1 MNVLEKIL
9 EETSNIYRGVE
20 SNEDLEWNRAVNKCQ
35 NIIHGCMEDI
45 PDIAKQANDILEK
58 LSFFYGQRAGRE
70 LWNDKPRNVQDEDIA
85 SFNRDIDFLR
95 TIINDLNSK
104 RCGWIPVEERLPEE
118 TDSTFKKFKDT
129 NKWSNA
135 MWEKNSEEVNITYEL
150 EDGTRKSGTSYTIDG
165 KWRCEKEDRLVKR
178 KVIAWQPL
186 PESYKPKKHEK
197 EHKNTQQEMEDF
209 WNNK

>member
-9 EETSNIYRGVE
+9 EETSNIYRVVE

-35 NIIHGCMEDI
+35 NIIRGCMEDI

-70 LWNDKPRNVQDEDIA
+70 LWNDKPRKVQDEDIA

-118 TDSTFKKFKDT
+118 DGFYLATLDG
-129 NKWSNA
+129 
-135 MWEKNSEEVNITYEL
+135 EICGQEEAFTGLAEF
-150 EDGTRKSGTSYTIDG
+150 EHG
-165 KWRCEKEDRLVKR
+165 KWIDDEEGYKCVL
-178 KVIAWQPL
+178 AWQPL
-186 PESYKPKKHEK
+186 PEPYIKSPK
-197 EHKNTQQEMEDF
+197 
-209 WNNK
+209 

>member
-1 MNVLEKIL
+1 MNVLKKIL
-9 EETSNIYRGVE
+9 EETSNIYRVVE

-35 NIIHGCMEDI
+35 NIIHGCMEDT

-70 LWNDKPRNVQDEDIA
+70 LWNDKPRKVQDEDIA

-118 TDSTFKKFKDT
+118 G
-129 NKWSNA
+129 
-135 MWEKNSEEVNITYEL
+135 EKIFYDMQLVTL
-150 EDGTRKSGTSYTIDG
+150 EDGEVCLGVYRNQENEWWTRRQQGEEWYTNKHD
-165 KWRCEKEDRLVKR
+165 V
-178 KVIAWQPL
+178 VAWQPL
-186 PESYKPKKHEK
+186 PKPYI
-197 EHKNTQQEMEDF
+197 KNP
-209 WNNK
+209 K

>member
-9 EETSNIYRGVE
+9 EETSNIYRVVE

-45 PDIAKQANDILEK
+45 SDIAKQANDILEK

-70 LWNDKPRNVQDEDIA
+70 LWNDKPRKVQDEDIA

-118 TDSTFKKFKDT
+118 DGFYLAILDG
-129 NKWSNA
+129 
-135 MWEKNSEEVNITYEL
+135 EICGQEEAFTGLAEF
-150 EDGTRKSGTSYTIDG
+150 EHG
-165 KWRCEKEDRLVKR
+165 KWIDDEEGYKCVL
-178 KVIAWQPL
+178 AWQPL
-186 PESYKPKKHEK
+186 PEPYIKNPK
-197 EHKNTQQEMEDF
+197 
-209 WNNK
+209 

>member
-9 EETSNIYRGVE
+9 EETSNIYRVVE

-35 NIIHGCMEDI
+35 NIIRGCMEDI

-70 LWNDKPRNVQDEDIA
+70 LWNDKPRKVQDEDIA
-85 SFNRDIDFLR
+85 SFKRGIDFLR

-104 RCGWIPVEERLPEE
+104 RCGWIPVEEKLPEE
-118 TDSTFKKFKDT
+118 DDIRFYMCIVENNEEDLPMFCQYNELYGFGFWQDIYDSVTLGFVDTEFKT
-129 NKWSNA
+129 ND
-135 MWEKNSEEVNITYEL
+135 ELGYE
-150 EDGTRKSGTSYTIDG
+150 
-165 KWRCEKEDRLVKR
+165 

-186 PESYKPKKHEK
+186 PEPYIKNPK
-197 EHKNTQQEMEDF
+197 
-209 WNNK
+209 

>member
-9 EETSNIYRGVE
+9 EETSNIYRVVE

-70 LWNDKPRNVQDEDIA
+70 LWSDKPRKVQDEDIA

-104 RCGWIPVEERLPEE
+104 RCGWIPVEERLPE
-118 TDSTFKKFKDT
+118 
-129 NKWSNA
+129 A
-135 MWEKNSEEVNITYEL
+135 G
-150 EDGTRKSGTSYTIDG
+150 DGKYYPLLNVQTSYGAVKCGFYRVRDDRWYIYEEFYNEFMETN
-165 KWRCEKEDRLVKR
+165 EKEV
-178 KVIAWQPL
+178 VAWQTF
-186 PESYKPKKHEK
+186 PEPYKEG
-197 EHKNTQQEMEDF
+197 
-209 WNNK
+209 

>member
-1 MNVLEKIL
+1 MNVLKKIL
-9 EETSNIYRGVE
+9 EETSNIYRVVE

-70 LWNDKPRNVQDEDIA
+70 LWNDKPRKVQDEDIA

-104 RCGWIPVEERLPEE
+104 RCGWIPVEERLPNEE
-118 TDSTFKKFKDT
+118 EFKEAYCR
-129 NKWSNA
+129 NKYA
-135 MWEKNSEEVNITYEL
+135 AEFVVMIEGATRPTTLYYKNGSWFDEERNYYNV
-150 EDGTRKSGTSYTIDG
+150 
-165 KWRCEKEDRLVKR
+165 V
-178 KVIAWQPL
+178 AWQPL
-186 PESYKPKKHEK
+186 PEPYI
-197 EHKNTQQEMEDF
+197 KNL
-209 WNNK
+209 K

>member
-9 EETSNIYRGVE
+9 EETSNIYRVVE

-58 LSFFYGQRAGRE
+58 LSFFYGQRVGRE
-70 LWNDKPRNVQDEDIA
+70 LWNDKPRKVQDEDIA
-85 SFNRDIDFLR
+85 SFNRDIDFLW

-118 TDSTFKKFKDT
+118 DGFYLATLDG
-129 NKWSNA
+129 
-135 MWEKNSEEVNITYEL
+135 EICGQEEAFTGLAEF
-150 EDGTRKSGTSYTIDG
+150 EHG
-165 KWRCEKEDRLVKR
+165 KWIDDEEG
-178 KVIAWQPL
+178 
-186 PESYKPKKHEK
+186 YKCVLA
-197 EHKNTQQEMEDF
+197 
-209 WNNK
+209 

>member
-1 MNVLEKIL
+1 MNVLKKIL
-9 EETSNIYRGVE
+9 EETSNIYRVVE

-70 LWNDKPRNVQDEDIA
+70 LWNDKPRKVQDEDIA

-118 TDSTFKKFKDT
+118 DGFYLATLDG
-129 NKWSNA
+129 
-135 MWEKNSEEVNITYEL
+135 EICGQEEAFTGLAEF
-150 EDGTRKSGTSYTIDG
+150 EHG
-165 KWRCEKEDRLVKR
+165 KWIDDEEGYKCVL
-178 KVIAWQPL
+178 AWQPL
-186 PESYKPKKHEK
+186 PEPYIKNPK
-197 EHKNTQQEMEDF
+197 
-209 WNNK
+209 

>member
-9 EETSNIYRGVE
+9 EETSNIYRVVE

-70 LWNDKPRNVQDEDIA
+70 LWNDKPRKVQDEDIA

-118 TDSTFKKFKDT
+118 DGFYLATLDG
-129 NKWSNA
+129 
-135 MWEKNSEEVNITYEL
+135 EICGQEEAFTGLAEF
-150 EDGTRKSGTSYTIDG
+150 EHG
-165 KWRCEKEDRLVKR
+165 KWIDDEEGYKCVLAR
-178 KVIAWQPL
+178 QPL
-186 PESYKPKKHEK
+186 PEPYIKNPK
-197 EHKNTQQEMEDF
+197 
-209 WNNK
+209 

>member
-9 EETSNIYRGVE
+9 EETSNIYRVVE

-70 LWNDKPRNVQDEDIA
+70 LWNDKPRKVQDEDIA
-85 SFNRDIDFLR
+85 SFNRDIDFLW

-118 TDSTFKKFKDT
+118 DGFYLATLDG
-129 NKWSNA
+129 
-135 MWEKNSEEVNITYEL
+135 EICGQEEAFTGLAEF
-150 EDGTRKSGTSYTIDG
+150 EHG
-165 KWRCEKEDRLVKR
+165 KWIDDEEG
-178 KVIAWQPL
+178 
-186 PESYKPKKHEK
+186 YKCVLA
-197 EHKNTQQEMEDF
+197 
-209 WNNK
+209 

>member
-9 EETSNIYRGVE
+9 EETSNIYRVVE

-45 PDIAKQANDILEK
+45 SDIAKQANDILEK

-70 LWNDKPRNVQDEDIA
+70 LWNDKPRKVQDEDIA

-118 TDSTFKKFKDT
+118 DGFYLATLDG
-129 NKWSNA
+129 
-135 MWEKNSEEVNITYEL
+135 EICGQEEAFTGLAEF
-150 EDGTRKSGTSYTIDG
+150 EHG
-165 KWRCEKEDRLVKR
+165 KWIDDEEGYKCVL
-178 KVIAWQPL
+178 AWQPL
-186 PESYKPKKHEK
+186 PEPYIKNPK
-197 EHKNTQQEMEDF
+197 
-209 WNNK
+209 

>member
-9 EETSNIYRGVE
+9 EETSNIYRVVE

-70 LWNDKPRNVQDEDIA
+70 LWNDKPRKVQDEDIA

-118 TDSTFKKFKDT
+118 DGFYLATLDG
-129 NKWSNA
+129 
-135 MWEKNSEEVNITYEL
+135 EICGQEEAFTGLAEF
-150 EDGTRKSGTSYTIDG
+150 EHG
-165 KWRCEKEDRLVKR
+165 KWIDDEEGYKCVL
-178 KVIAWQPL
+178 AWQPL
-186 PESYKPKKHEK
+186 PEPYIKNPK
-197 EHKNTQQEMEDF
+197 
-209 WNNK
+209 

>member
-9 EETSNIYRGVE
+9 EETSNIYRVVE

-70 LWNDKPRNVQDEDIA
+70 LRNDKPRKVQDEDIA
-85 SFNRDIDFLR
+85 SFNRDIDFLW

-118 TDSTFKKFKDT
+118 DGFYLATLDG
-129 NKWSNA
+129 
-135 MWEKNSEEVNITYEL
+135 EICGQEEAFTGLAEF
-150 EDGTRKSGTSYTIDG
+150 EHG
-165 KWRCEKEDRLVKR
+165 KWIDDEEG
-178 KVIAWQPL
+178 
-186 PESYKPKKHEK
+186 YKCVLA
-197 EHKNTQQEMEDF
+197 
-209 WNNK
+209 

>member
-9 EETSNIYRGVE
+9 EETSNIYRVVE

-70 LWNDKPRNVQDEDIA
+70 LWNDKPRKVQDEDIA

-118 TDSTFKKFKDT
+118 DGFYLATLDG
-129 NKWSNA
+129 
-135 MWEKNSEEVNITYEL
+135 EICGQEEAFTGLAEF
-150 EDGTRKSGTSYTIDG
+150 EHG
-165 KWRCEKEDRLVKR
+165 KWIDDEEGYKCVL
-178 KVIAWQPL
+178 AW
-186 PESYKPKKHEK
+186 
-197 EHKNTQQEMEDF
+197 
-209 WNNK
+209 

>member
-9 EETSNIYRGVE
+9 EETSNIYRVVE

-35 NIIHGCMEDI
+35 NIIRGCMEDI

-70 LWNDKPRNVQDEDIA
+70 LWNDKPRKVQDEDIA

-118 TDSTFKKFKDT
+118 DGFYLATLDG
-129 NKWSNA
+129 
-135 MWEKNSEEVNITYEL
+135 EICGQEEAFTGLAEF
-150 EDGTRKSGTSYTIDG
+150 EHG
-165 KWRCEKEDRLVKR
+165 KWIDDEEGYKCVL
-178 KVIAWQPL
+178 AWQPL
-186 PESYKPKKHEK
+186 PEPYIKNPK
-197 EHKNTQQEMEDF
+197 
-209 WNNK
+209 

>member
-1 MNVLEKIL
+1 MMNALEKIL
-9 EETSNIYRGVE
+9 EETSNIYRVVE

-70 LWNDKPRNVQDEDIA
+70 LWNDKPRKVQDEDIA

-104 RCGWIPVEERLPEE
+104 RCGWIPVEERLPEARQHDNGE
-118 TDSTFKKFKDT
+118 PIEFI
-129 NKWSNA
+129 A
-135 MWEKNSEEVNITYEL
+135 MIKGAGVPTVLSINEQDEWF
-150 EDGTRKSGTSYTIDG
+150 SYDEMFYG
-165 KWRCEKEDRLVKR
+165 EGRYNNYDV
-178 KVIAWQPL
+178 VAWKPL
-186 PESYKPKKHEK
+186 PEPYIKNPK
-197 EHKNTQQEMEDF
+197 
-209 WNNK
+209 

>member
-1 MNVLEKIL
+1 MNVLKKIL
-9 EETSNIYRGVE
+9 EETSNIYRVVE

-70 LWNDKPRNVQDEDIA
+70 LWNDKPRKVQDEDIA

-118 TDSTFKKFKDT
+118 DGFYLATLDG
-129 NKWSNA
+129 
-135 MWEKNSEEVNITYEL
+135 EICGQEEAFTGLAEF
-150 EDGTRKSGTSYTIDG
+150 EHG
-165 KWRCEKEDRLVKR
+165 KWIDDEEG
-178 KVIAWQPL
+178 
-186 PESYKPKKHEK
+186 YKCVLA
-197 EHKNTQQEMEDF
+197 
-209 WNNK
+209 

>member
-9 EETSNIYRGVE
+9 EETSNIYRVVE

-70 LWNDKPRNVQDEDIA
+70 LWNDKPRKVQDEDIA

-104 RCGWIPVEERLPEE
+104 RCGWIPVEERLLE
-118 TDSTFKKFKDT
+118 
-129 NKWSNA
+129 
-135 MWEKNSEEVNITYEL
+135 
-150 EDGTRKSGTSYTIDG
+150 EDGFYLATLDGEICGQEEAFTGLAEFEHG
-165 KWRCEKEDRLVKR
+165 KWIDDEEGYKCVLAR
-178 KVIAWQPL
+178 QPL
-186 PESYKPKKHEK
+186 PEPYIKNPK
-197 EHKNTQQEMEDF
+197 
-209 WNNK
+209 

>member
-9 EETSNIYRGVE
+9 EETSNIYRVVE

-45 PDIAKQANDILEK
+45 SDIAKQANDILEK

-70 LWNDKPRNVQDEDIA
+70 LWNDKPRKVQDEDIA

-118 TDSTFKKFKDT
+118 DGFYLATLDG
-129 NKWSNA
+129 
-135 MWEKNSEEVNITYEL
+135 EICGQEEAFTGLAEF
-150 EDGTRKSGTSYTIDG
+150 EHG
-165 KWRCEKEDRLVKR
+165 KWIDDEEGYKCVL
-178 KVIAWQPL
+178 AWQPL
-186 PESYKPKKHEK
+186 PEPYI
-197 EHKNTQQEMEDF
+197 KNT
-209 WNNK
+209 K